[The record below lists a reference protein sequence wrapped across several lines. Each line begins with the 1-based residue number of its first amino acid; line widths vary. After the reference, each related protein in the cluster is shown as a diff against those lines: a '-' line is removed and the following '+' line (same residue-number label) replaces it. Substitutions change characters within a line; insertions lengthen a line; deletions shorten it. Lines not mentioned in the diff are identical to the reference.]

1 MANRQYASKLLILSR
16 TIGVGPSC
24 GLIRGRKC
32 VALKIMKLIK
42 MLVVLGCLA
51 SLLAASAPAADKPAK
66 KLTCCEQ
73 AAAEGKECKNKCCVK
88 AHKEGKSCEKCNPNK
103 EDLKL
108 LKKTADKKGG
118 K

>member
-1 MANRQYASKLLILSR
+1 
-16 TIGVGPSC
+16 
-24 GLIRGRKC
+24 
-32 VALKIMKLIK
+32 MKLIK

-88 AHKEGKSCEKCNPNK
+88 AHKEGKSCEKCNPSK

-108 LKKTADKKGG
+108 LKKKADNKGG

>member
-1 MANRQYASKLLILSR
+1 MILSR
-16 TIGVGPSC
+16 AVGVGSSC
-24 GLIRGRKC
+24 GLVRGHKC

-73 AAAEGKECKNKCCVK
+73 AAAEGKECKNRCCIK
-88 AHKEGKSCEKCNPNK
+88 AHSEGKSCEKCNPRK

-108 LKKTADKKGG
+108 LKKNADKKGG